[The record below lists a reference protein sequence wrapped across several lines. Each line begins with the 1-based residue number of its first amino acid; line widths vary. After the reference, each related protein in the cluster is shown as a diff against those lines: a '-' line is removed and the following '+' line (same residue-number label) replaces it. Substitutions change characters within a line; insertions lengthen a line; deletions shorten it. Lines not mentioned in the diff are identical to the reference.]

1 MKSMLTYFLQKM
13 MKPRFRVV
21 LEMAIEEGV
30 RFGYNRAFKH
40 NPEPHID
47 SITDTIVTEI
57 FNSLD
62 TWFEDVND
70 VEN

>member
-1 MKSMLTYFLQKM
+1 M

-21 LEMAIEEGV
+21 LERAIEDGA
-30 RFGYNRAFKH
+30 RYGYHRAFKH
-40 NPEPHID
+40 TSEPHDDAIID
-47 SITDTIVTEI
+47 NIVTEI

>member
-1 MKSMLTYFLQKM
+1 
-13 MKPRFRVV
+13 MKPKFRAV

-30 RFGYNRAFKH
+30 RVGYNRAHKY

-47 SITDTIVTEI
+47 AITDTIVTEI

-62 TWFEDVND
+62 TWFDDIND
-70 VEN
+70 TEN

>member
-1 MKSMLTYFLQKM
+1 
-13 MKPRFRVV
+13 MKPKFRAV
-21 LEMAIEEGV
+21 LELAIEEGI
-30 RFGYNRAFKH
+30 RYGYQRAFKH

-62 TWFEDVND
+62 TWFDDVNCT
-70 VEN
+70 EN

>member
-1 MKSMLTYFLQKM
+1 MT
-13 MKPRFRVV
+13 MKPKFRAV

-40 NPEPHID
+40 NSEPHID
-47 SITDTIVTEI
+47 SISDSIVTEI

-62 TWFEDVND
+62 TWFDDIND
-70 VEN
+70 TEN

>member
-1 MKSMLTYFLQKM
+1 
-13 MKPRFRVV
+13 MKPKFRAV

-30 RFGYNRAFKH
+30 RYGYQRAFKH

-62 TWFEDVND
+62 TWFDDVNCT
-70 VEN
+70 EE

>member
-1 MKSMLTYFLQKM
+1 
-13 MKPRFRVV
+13 MKPKFHAV

-40 NPEPHID
+40 NPEPHVD
-47 SITDTIVTEI
+47 TITDTIVTEI

-62 TWFEDVND
+62 TWFDDIND
-70 VEN
+70 TEN

>member
-1 MKSMLTYFLQKM
+1 
-13 MKPRFRVV
+13 MKPKFRAV

-30 RFGYNRAFKH
+30 RYGYNRAFKY
-40 NPEPHID
+40 NPEPNID

-62 TWFEDVND
+62 TWFDDIND
-70 VEN
+70 TEN

>member
-1 MKSMLTYFLQKM
+1 
-13 MKPRFRVV
+13 MKPKFRAV

-30 RFGYNRAFKH
+30 RYGYQRAFKH

-47 SITDTIVTEI
+47 AITDTIVTEI

-62 TWFEDVND
+62 TWFDDVNCT
-70 VEN
+70 EN

>member
-1 MKSMLTYFLQKM
+1 

-21 LEMAIEEGV
+21 LERAIEDGA
-30 RFGYNRAFKH
+30 RYGYNRAFKH

-47 SITDTIVTEI
+47 FIIDNIVTEI